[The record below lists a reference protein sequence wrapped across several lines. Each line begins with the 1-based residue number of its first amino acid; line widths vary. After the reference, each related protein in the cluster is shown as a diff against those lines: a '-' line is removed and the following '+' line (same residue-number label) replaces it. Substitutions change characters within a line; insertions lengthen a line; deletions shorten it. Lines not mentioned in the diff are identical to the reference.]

1 MNCLIENEYISGD
14 EEGETFLSILAFPN
28 ELPNWKRIHKEGE
41 MLRNMPAILKFS
53 VLKINAEGKF
63 CEILQSVAK
72 GKKKK

>member
-1 MNCLIENEYISGD
+1 
-14 EEGETFLSILAFPN
+14 
-28 ELPNWKRIHKEGE
+28 

-72 GKKKK
+72 GKKKRSVDIRLIHGI